1 MKKLIYLLS
10 ISFLML
16 QSCSSGDET
25 SSSSQGVLIK
35 RTRDDDG
42 SSCNYFY
49 NGNKLLKTVWDDD
62 GTSRVITYTGNL
74 ITRSE
79 IRDANNT
86 FNGEFD
92 TMSYSNGKLI
102 QYKNYYNNILI
113 YKDDITYNT
122 DGTRTITETSYSD
135 FDGSFQGITLIK
147 QYFDTNGNIIK
158 NEYINS
164 DNTISSY
171 EVYLYDTMNNPSKN
185 ITGWING
192 TWTSQGLV
200 NNIVK
205 STYVSGGSTYIT
217 NYSYQYNDLGYPISQ
232 VSTNGSSSSSVQ
244 IFY

>member
-1 MKKLIYLLS
+1 
-10 ISFLML
+10 
-16 QSCSSGDET
+16 
-25 SSSSQGVLIK
+25 
-35 RTRDDDG
+35 
-42 SSCNYFY
+42 
-49 NGNKLLKTVWDDD
+49 
-62 GTSRVITYTGNL
+62 
-74 ITRSE
+74 
-79 IRDANNT
+79 
-86 FNGEFD
+86 
-92 TMSYSNGKLI
+92 MSYSNGKLI

-135 FDGSFQGITLIK
+135 FDGSFQGISQIK

-192 TWTSQGLV
+192 TWTSEGLV
-200 NNIVK
+200 NNVVK